1 MKGAFKEA
9 EVQLAKA
16 LQIDATCEDAF
27 ERLAGVLYVQGKLDS
42 AMEVLAYAIE
52 QSAEHLPL
60 HQLMG
65 EVHVTRNKHREAAAF
80 FKHAAEIS
88 PDGDNV
94 DELLS
99 GLDGV
104 LVAPG
109 FGERGIEGKI
119 KAVEYARLHKKPFFG
134 ICLGLQLAVIEFARN
149 VCGLKNATS
158 YEFNPN
164 DPCAVITVMED
175 QKSITNKGGTM
186 RLGGYDC
193 VLRPG
198 TRAYSAYQKE
208 VVSERHRHRYEVNN
222 EFRKELES
230 KGLVISGVYRS
241 PKAELVEMIELA
253 DHPWFVACQFHP
265 EFKSK
270 PLKPHPLFAAFV
282 SASLKRT

>member
-1 MKGAFKEA
+1 LDEIIMEKMGIWTPRPDFSEWERLVYKVKNPSRHVKIGVVGKYVDLKESYKSLSEALIHGGLANDAKVEIVYVDSEELQQGKG
-9 EVQLAKA
+9 VQL
-16 LQIDATCEDAF
+16 L
-27 ERLAGVLYVQGKLDS
+27 
-42 AMEVLAYAIE
+42 E
-52 QSAEHLPL
+52 Q
-60 HQLMG
+60 
-65 EVHVTRNKHREAAAF
+65 V
-80 FKHAAEIS
+80 
-88 PDGDNV
+88 DGI
-94 DELLS
+94 LIP
-99 GLDGV
+99 G
-104 LVAPG
+104 G